1 MIIRGKSPVTGSF
14 VKVVVDTERKI
25 LAAGC
30 DLHFDCAE
38 ELISDG
44 SKSEHLWGANIYP
57 ETNKIDFVSLMNIRP
72 SAGNRTMEIQNP
84 DIKASVEMVINNLLF
99 S

>member
-1 MIIRGKSPVTGSF
+1 MTIRGKSPVTGSF
-14 VKVVVDTERKI
+14 VKVVVDIERKI

-38 ELISDG
+38 ELLVDG

-57 ETNKIDFVSLMNIRP
+57 ETGKIDFISLINIRP
-72 SAGNRTMEIQNP
+72 SAGNRVMEIQKP
-84 DIKASVEMVINNLLF
+84 DIKASVERVIKDLLF